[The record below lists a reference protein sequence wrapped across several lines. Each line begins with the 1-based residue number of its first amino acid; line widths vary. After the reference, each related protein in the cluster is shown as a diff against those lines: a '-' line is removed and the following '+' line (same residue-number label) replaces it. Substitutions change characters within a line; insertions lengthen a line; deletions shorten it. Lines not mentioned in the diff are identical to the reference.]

1 MDDVYITGIMCVMVC
16 HCWFGV
22 YETVFN
28 CLYTSLNDSRV
39 FDWMTSSLLLTLCVV
54 WCGIVGWGFMRFSLT
69 HHFHVNIIISYL
81 YRNVLLIDVKDIKTI
96 YLPNWYVWLNLF
108 SVFVLIELFLAKI
121 EQCQYILKE
130 TDYFL
135 LIKTPLYL

>member
-1 MDDVYITGIMCVMVC
+1 MSLFPPFKKLSKWVKTVYDWLST
-16 HCWFGV
+16 
-22 YETVFN
+22 N
-28 CLYTSLNDSRV
+28 LNDSKE
-39 FDWMTSSLLLTLCVV
+39 FDWMISTLLALCVL
-54 WCGIVGWGFMRFSLT
+54 WCGIVGLGFMRFSLT
-69 HHFHVNIIISYL
+69 HHCHVNIIISHL
-81 YRNVLLIDVKDIKTI
+81 YRNVPLIDVKDIKTI